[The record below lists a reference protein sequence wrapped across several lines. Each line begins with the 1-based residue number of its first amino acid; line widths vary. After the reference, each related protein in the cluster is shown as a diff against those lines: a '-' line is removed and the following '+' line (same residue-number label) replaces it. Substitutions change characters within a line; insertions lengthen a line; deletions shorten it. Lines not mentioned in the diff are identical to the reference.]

1 MQLQPLPTGFLTACE
16 RCQSI
21 ESLMF
26 YLPLVGLV
34 MVIVV
39 MAWMQAREAA
49 LLNALDER
57 EKTIRK
63 VVDGFLQHIGADEK

>member
-1 MQLQPLPTGFLTACE
+1 MRPTPNGFLACE
-16 RCQSI
+16 RCQTI

-34 MVIVV
+34 MIIVV
-39 MAWMQAREAA
+39 MAWMQARESA
-49 LLNALDER
+49 LLGALEDR

-63 VVDGFLQHIGADEK
+63 IVDKFMAHIVTEDK

>member
-1 MQLQPLPTGFLTACE
+1 
-16 RCQSI
+16 
-21 ESLMF
+21 MF

-49 LLNALDER
+49 LLAALNER

>member
-1 MQLQPLPTGFLTACE
+1 MQSQPLPTGFLTTCE

-49 LLNALDER
+49 LLAALNER

>member
-1 MQLQPLPTGFLTACE
+1 MQLQPLPSGFLTTCD
-16 RCQSI
+16 RCQTI

-49 LLNALDER
+49 LLSALDER

-63 VVDGFLQHIGADEK
+63 VVDGFLQHISTDEK